1 MTEALVF
8 PLIIQLAG
16 IVVLL
21 AEVILPSGGILTL
34 VAIGLFGYSIY
45 TVFTDISMTAGMMLV
60 AADIVILPLVLIA
73 GLKLLAY
80 SPVTLRKS
88 LKKTDGVTSQSDKL
102 AGYMGKTGK
111 TLNNLRPSGTALIEG
126 RRVDVVSRGEFIEKD
141 RPVVVIEAAGNRVV
155 VRESGDNGN
164 SSQKTKP

>member
-1 MTEALVF
+1 MSAALIF
-8 PLIIQLAG
+8 PLIIQSAG
-16 IVVLL
+16 IALLL

-45 TVFTDISMTAGMMLV
+45 TVFTSISMAAGMMLV
-60 AADIVILPLVLIA
+60 AVDIVVLPVVLIA
-73 GLKLLAY
+73 GLKVLAY

-88 LKKTDGVTSQSDKL
+88 LKKADGVTSQSDKL

-111 TLNNLRPSGTALIEG
+111 ALNNLRPSGTALIEG
-126 RRVDVVSRGEFIEKD
+126 RRVDVVSRGEFIKKD

-155 VRESGDNGN
+155 VRESGDD
-164 SSQKTKP
+164 